1 MRIAAANNSHF
12 TRRFRSTNI
21 FGPLLSRQWAFT
33 SLIRSCQHARHRP
46 AVNRSPAQNRQSLL
60 IAPEPA
66 RAPNS
71 QHPYREQLPMP
82 RGVRMHPGSPH
93 KPIGE
98 AIGLAL
104 DRRIEYLDGVR
115 IVLVSQHGAFRVQH
129 KACRF
134 HLLAN
139 SRWLDPMQ
147 RRGMTCACPTGAT
160 SAIEGL

>member
-1 MRIAAANNSHF
+1 MDHRTAWDEHVA
-12 TRRFRSTNI
+12 RS
-21 FGPLLSRQWAFT
+21 G
-33 SLIRSCQHARHRP
+33 
-46 AVNRSPAQNRQSLL
+46 
-60 IAPEPA
+60 
-66 RAPNS
+66 
-71 QHPYREQLPMP
+71 
-82 RGVRMHPGSPH
+82 PH

-139 SRWLDPMQ
+139 SRRLYPMLAERGLGKTSLALEFYRWLNESVDD
-147 RRGMTCACPTGAT
+147 G
-160 SAIEGL
+160 